1 MEAAYG
7 VAAWS
12 SPAWIAGAVAWLDE
26 QLAAAGRERTGA
38 VEQTR
43 VRPWSTLIRAPTA
56 GGDVWFKAAG
66 PATAFETALVPL
78 LARLAPGEVLTPIAA
93 DPVRGWLLLPD
104 GGEPLPAD
112 GFDAALA
119 RYGALQRGLAAHAG
133 ELLALGVPDMRP
145 AVMPGRFREALD
157 AVAAIASRE
166 DRPGD
171 RELVARAAALEP
183 EFADWCARLE
193 GRGASLDHNDLHRWN
208 VLGDGRF
215 FDWGDAVVAHPFA
228 TLLVPVSLGADPG
241 PYLDGFGDRA
251 ALREEAELARRV
263 ATIARVLTWERALR
277 SAWEQ
282 GEALD
287 ERWTS
292 APAETLATLL

>member
-93 DPVRGWLLLPD
+93 DPVRGWLLLPTAASHCPPTD
-104 GGEPLPAD
+104 STPRSRATGAPARARRAR
-112 GFDAALA
+112 GRAARA
-119 RYGALQRGLAAHAG
+119 RRPRHASRG
-133 ELLALGVPDMRP
+133 
-145 AVMPGRFREALD
+145 MPGRFREALD

-193 GRGASLDHNDLHRWN
+193 GRGASLDHNDLHARN

-215 FDWGDAVVAHPFA
+215 FDWGDAVVAHRSRRCWSRARSAPTRVRTSTGSA
-228 TLLVPVSLGADPG
+228 TG
-241 PYLDGFGDRA
+241 PPC
-251 ALREEAELARRV
+251 ARR
-263 ATIARVLTWERALR
+263 RSSRAVWRR
-277 SAWEQ
+277 SRA
-282 GEALD
+282 
-287 ERWTS
+287 S
-292 APAETLATLL
+292 